1 MHHRREQG
9 RIEAMAL
16 GCLLDERAEIFH
28 PGLRFVA

>member
-9 RIEAMAL
+9 RIEVMTL
-16 GCLLDERAEIFH
+16 SGLLDEGAEFFH